1 MEIKNFDMVECEGKI
16 RRVMFS
22 SDDDDEVYVA
32 GCGWV
37 PRTDVKLV
45 ESTVVE
51 TFEPGDKV
59 KIKDIPLA
67 EMRDYPHPWKKPMTK
82 MLLHEDRV
90 YTISEKSQICE
101 RYKINNMWVSPYH
114 LEKVNNFD
122 IV

>member
-1 MEIKNFDMVECEGKI
+1 MEIKDFDMVKCEGKI
-16 RRVMFS
+16 RRVMLS
-22 SDDDDEVYVA
+22 SSYDDEVYVS

-37 PRTDVKLV
+37 PRSDVKLV

-67 EMRDYPHPWKKPMTK
+67 EMRDYPHLWKQGMTK
-82 MLLHEDRV
+82 MLLHEDRI
-90 YTISEKSQICE
+90 YTISEKSHVCD
-101 RYKINNMWVSPYH
+101 RYKINNMWFAPYH
-114 LEKVNNFD
+114 LEKVNHFD

>member
-1 MEIKNFDMVECEGKI
+1 MEIKDFDMVECEGKI
-16 RRVMFS
+16 RRVMLS
-22 SDDDDEVYVA
+22 SSYDNEVYVA
-32 GCGWV
+32 GYGWV

-45 ESTVVE
+45 ESTAVE

-67 EMRDYPHPWKKPMTK
+67 EMRDYPHLWKQGMTK

-90 YTISEKSQICE
+90 HTISEKPHVCD
-101 RYKINNMWVSPYH
+101 RYKINNMWFAPYH
-114 LEKVNNFD
+114 LEKVNHFD

>member
-45 ESTVVE
+45 ELTVVE

-101 RYKINNMWVSPYH
+101 RYKINNMWFSPYH

>member
-101 RYKINNMWVSPYH
+101 RYKINGMWFSPYH
-114 LEKVNNFD
+114 LEKVDNFD

>member
-1 MEIKNFDMVECEGKI
+1 MGIKNFDMVECEGKI

-45 ESTVVE
+45 KSTVVE
-51 TFEPGDKV
+51 IFEPGDKV

-101 RYKINNMWVSPYH
+101 RYKINNMWFSPYH

>member
-82 MLLHEDRV
+82 MLLHEDQV

-101 RYKINNMWVSPYH
+101 RYKINNMWFSPYH

>member
-101 RYKINNMWVSPYH
+101 RYKINNMWFSPYH

>member
-1 MEIKNFDMVECEGKI
+1 MEIKDFDMVECEGKI
-16 RRVMFS
+16 RRVMLS
-22 SDDDDEVYVA
+22 SPHDDNLFVA

-67 EMRDYPHPWKKPMTK
+67 EMRDYPYPWKKPMTK

-90 YTISEKSQICE
+90 YTIGEKSQICD
-101 RYKINNMWVSPYH
+101 RYKINNMWFAPYH
-114 LEKVNNFD
+114 LEKVNHFD
-122 IV
+122 MV